1 MSDSTQVG
9 ALSSA
14 QHLAKVLGFFNQ
26 AVAEGAQV
34 LCGGEMADAKVTD
47 YHYFQSRPSSHSKFY
62 GLRPKNDNFLFRAI
76 LWLQL

>member
-26 AVAEGAQV
+26 AVSEGAKV
-34 LCGGEMADAKVTD
+34 LCGGEMADAKVID
-47 YHYFQSRPSSHSKFY
+47 YHYFQSRPSSYSELQNLNSVLGLFY
-62 GLRPKNDNFLFRAI
+62 GSGCNGMH
-76 LWLQL
+76 